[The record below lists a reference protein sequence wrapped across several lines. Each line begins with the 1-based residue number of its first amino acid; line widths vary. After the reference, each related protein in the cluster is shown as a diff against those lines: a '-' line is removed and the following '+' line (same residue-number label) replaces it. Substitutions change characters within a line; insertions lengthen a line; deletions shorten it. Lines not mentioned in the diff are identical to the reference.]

1 VEAHPSLIKLFKN
14 QKAWEAWLKKNES
27 ASSGIWLRLG
37 KKSAS
42 LKTVTYQEAVEVALC
57 YGWID
62 GQSKAFDDE
71 SWLQRISPRGP
82 KSIWSK
88 INRSKAL
95 VLIKSGRMR
104 PGGLA
109 AIETAKKNG
118 QWKGAYDSHRTATP
132 PADLQKALNKNPGA
146 KTFFASLDSQNRYA
160 VLFRIQTAKKA
171 DTRKKKIEKLVE
183 MLAKHEKLHTR
194 G

>member
-1 VEAHPSLIKLFKN
+1 MEAHPSLIKLFKN

-118 QWKGAYDSHRTATP
+118 RWKGAYDSHRTATP

-146 KTFFASLDSQNRYA
+146 KSFFTSLDSENRYA

-183 MLAKHEKLHTR
+183 MLAKHEKLHP
-194 G
+194 